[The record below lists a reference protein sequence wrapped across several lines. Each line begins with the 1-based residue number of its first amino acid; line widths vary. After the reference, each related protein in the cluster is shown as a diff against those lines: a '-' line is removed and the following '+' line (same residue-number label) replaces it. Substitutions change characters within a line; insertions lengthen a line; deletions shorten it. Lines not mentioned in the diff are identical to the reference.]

1 MFCPKCGTPQIEGA
15 VTCPQC
21 GAAIPPPAPR
31 TNPLDSE
38 RVTRPSEQETKPIP
52 TPYSQTTPTMLAG
65 EPYPQSAPTIAAPPP
80 PGIKPSQPPAPSPYS
95 VPYQQPSQPSSP
107 PPSYAQPYQ
116 SPYAQ
121 PPANPYGAAFP
132 PQPPAMMGYGQTPYG
147 YGAPNQMTGSASG
160 RAIAGL
166 ILGLVSFV
174 TCYFG
179 ILFSIPAVILSKM
192 ELTAIERG
200 QAPAAGETLAKI
212 GLWAGIIYL
221 GLFGLVVVLG
231 ILSSF

>member
-1 MFCPKCGTPQIEGA
+1 MFCPKCGTPQLEGA
-15 VTCPQC
+15 GTCPQC

-31 TNPLDSE
+31 TNPLDPE
-38 RVTRPSEQETKPIP
+38 RVTKPSEQETKPIP
-52 TPYSQTTPTMLAG
+52 TPYSQTAPTVLAA
-65 EPYPQSAPTIAAPPP
+65 EPYSQSAPTVAAPPP
-80 PGIKPSQPPAPSPYS
+80 PGITPPQPAAPPPYSAPYQPAPQPP
-95 VPYQQPSQPSSP
+95 P
-107 PPSYAQPYQ
+107 PNYAQPYQ
-116 SPYAQ
+116 SSYAP
-121 PPANPYGAAFP
+121 PPANPYGAALP
-132 PQPPAMMGYGQTPYG
+132 TPPPAVMGYGQPPYG

-200 QAPAAGETLAKI
+200 QSPAAGETLAKI